1 MKYISFTSLFLV
13 QPKIDFYFRRIRA
26 VIMVK
31 IFAVVLVTGI
41 VLHYRYCW
49 CNSVNNVPTHV
60 YVMVLIMVLV
70 LPIGESTL

>member
-49 CNSVNNVPTHV
+49 CYSGNNVPTHV
-60 YVMVLIMVLV
+60 FSVPGILILMNVMQFSM
-70 LPIGESTL
+70 